1 MWKKLWKELSV
12 GLTSFSDIT
21 SRRTNQIGKGV
32 YKILHVYIETIGLWV
47 VMISKCNKVESQLR
61 ADAISTIGLGGGG
74 LSYDRGG
81 DQSVWPNLFLTPK
94 SDHFKLWLH
103 ESSK

>member
-1 MWKKLWKELSV
+1 MFSAPNAELYRNNRVVS
-12 GLTSFSDIT
+12 
-21 SRRTNQIGKGV
+21 GK
-32 YKILHVYIETIGLWV
+32 
-47 VMISKCNKVESQLR
+47 ISKCNKVESQLR

-94 SDHFKLWLH
+94 SDHFKL
-103 ESSK
+103 